1 MKFYNPNFKLLCG
14 IISNIFYVGY
24 IWMDFK
30 KIVLIFGVVV
40 LFLGVF
46 MMSDSQDKSSA
57 SLNSQKPIVSVST
70 FSIYDIT
77 KHIAGDSVELVNI
90 LPFGVSA
97 HSFEPTPKLMGK
109 IERSALV
116 IFSGGGLEPWT
127 DGFNFKHSALNISK
141 YVKLREM
148 VKKSSHKMEHHEDDG
163 HHHNSKTDPHYWLD
177 IANMITATNV
187 ITEKLI
193 EISPQNKS
201 LYTKNQ
207 QDYVEM
213 LEKLKKDFDKN
224 LKECKHDTLV
234 TNHNAFSYVAKKY
247 NFKTAALSGLSPQ
260 AMPSAKTI
268 ASLMQ
273 KIEKEDIRTIF
284 FESFANEKVIR
295 TIAQD
300 THINVDV
307 LHPLGNITAD
317 QASQNLTY
325 ENIMR
330 ENLQKI
336 SKALECN

>member
-1 MKFYNPNFKLLCG
+1 
-14 IISNIFYVGY
+14 
-24 IWMDFK
+24 MDFK

-46 MMSDSQDKSSA
+46 MMSNSQDKSSA
-57 SLNSQKPIVSVST
+57 ILESHKPIVSVST

-77 KHIAGDSVELVNI
+77 KHVAGDSVELVNI

-127 DGFNFKHSALNISK
+127 DGFNFKNSALNISK

-163 HHHNSKTDPHYWLD
+163 HHHNFKTDPHYWLD
-177 IANMITATNV
+177 IVNMITTTNV

-207 QDYVEM
+207 QDYIEM
-213 LEKLKKDFDKN
+213 LEKLKEDFDKN
-224 LKECKHDTLV
+224 LKECRHDTRS
-234 TNHNAFSYVAKKY
+234 NKK
-247 NFKTAALSGLSPQ
+247 
-260 AMPSAKTI
+260 
-268 ASLMQ
+268 
-273 KIEKEDIRTIF
+273 
-284 FESFANEKVIR
+284 
-295 TIAQD
+295 
-300 THINVDV
+300 
-307 LHPLGNITAD
+307 
-317 QASQNLTY
+317 
-325 ENIMR
+325 
-330 ENLQKI
+330 
-336 SKALECN
+336 